1 MEERTIKIFKTF
13 EEQEDYHLE
22 KMRTSTPEERFAA
35 LYKMQQFT
43 NKLHK
48 KTSDTK
54 TIIIHHGYFKP

>member
-1 MEERTIKIFKTF
+1 MAEGTIKIFKTF

-22 KMRTSTPEERFAA
+22 RMRNSTPEERFAA

-48 KTSDTK
+48 ETPDKK
-54 TIIIHHGYFKP
+54 AIIIHHGYFKP